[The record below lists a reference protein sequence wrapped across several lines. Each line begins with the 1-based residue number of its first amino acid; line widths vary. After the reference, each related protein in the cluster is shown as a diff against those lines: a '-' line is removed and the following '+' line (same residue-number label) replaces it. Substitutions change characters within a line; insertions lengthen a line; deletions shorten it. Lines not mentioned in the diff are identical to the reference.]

1 MLVIK
6 EIFRMDN
13 TMGMGFTS
21 IQMETNIM
29 ECTKMVKNMDTV
41 DFI

>member
-1 MLVIK
+1 
-6 EIFRMDN
+6 MDN